1 MGGSPVGY
9 VREVTTRSAA
19 AGRPAVRV
27 ETEMKLVLNRLGTKV
42 ELAALSTTEETAR
55 GILLRS
61 VSELKASVLST
72 RSEALFRDGK
82 IELKTESGGKAYSR
96 TIDGGENILG
106 PEGVRLLT
114 LKALKKPGDAV
125 EFRTFAAELEAV
137 SRGTRKVL
145 SREPLAIDGRT
156 IEALKVEE
164 TIEAGGIT
172 GTLWL
177 DAGGEAVKQ
186 VMPTPFGEG
195 VVILSDRATA
205 LAAASG
211 GALPPEMFERS
222 ILRSNVRLPRARE
235 IDRLTV
241 RLTARDPGWKW
252 PEIKLPT
259 ETVRAAGD
267 GTLEVSVLRP
277 APPGALTIPVPV
289 TDANREYLEA
299 NAYVQS
305 DQVELKALASEIL
318 GGEKTLFAAALK
330 LRRYVADNMK
340 FDLGIALAPSSEILR
355 DRRGTCVGYATLLAA
370 LARAAGIPS
379 RVVIGYVYAQGM
391 FGGHAWTE
399 VLADGRW
406 IPIDAAIPST
416 GVADAARI
424 GLSAASFRDGA
435 GSLAAGPATK
445 IFGQVSLRVLEFRL
459 AGGPVVSV
467 PQDQKPYRVAGDV
480 YENPGLGMTFRKPA
494 GFTLSKLDSVWPDP
508 TLLAL
513 ENADGTTAVLSEGSP
528 RPWMSSAEFAAEVFA
543 GAGIR
548 SKPIA
553 ADRLGRPAF
562 FARTPTMTGLVVY
575 DGLQAW
581 ILTVKGIER
590 LEGSRRARRRAGR
603 SAIAHKLASGSGLP
617 REGFSGTPVPPAREP
632 ARSPAR
638 SSQPAAGNPCP
649 LASVCPSNPSPSRPQ
664 FILIGRSL
672 RRGTTTRTL
681 LPWFARAF
689 FHSRSPSPIVRVA
702 ESRF

>member
-1 MGGSPVGY
+1 VVTLRIGFILLLAILAAAPSFPASVSKIPAGSPEPTEPAARPSENWYVMTMGGSPVGY

-42 ELAALSTTEETAR
+42 ELAVLSTTEETAR
-55 GILLRS
+55 GILLRT

-114 LKALKKPGDAV
+114 LKELKKSGDAV
-125 EFRTFAAELEAV
+125 EFRTFSAELEAV
-137 SRGTRKVL
+137 SKGTRKVL
-145 SREPLAIDGRT
+145 GREPLALDGRT
-156 IEALKVEE
+156 IETLKVEE

-211 GALPPEMFERS
+211 GELPPEMFERS

-252 PEIKLPT
+252 PEIKLPS

-277 APPGALTIPVPV
+277 SPPGAETIPVPV

-305 DQVELKALASEIL
+305 DQAELKALAAKIL
-318 GGEKTLFAAALK
+318 GGEKTLFDAALK
-330 LRRYVADNMK
+330 LRRFVADNMK

-370 LARAAGIPS
+370 LARAVGIPS

-406 IPIDAAIPST
+406 IPIDAAIPSA

-424 GLSAASFRDGA
+424 GLAAASFRDGA

-445 IFGQVSLRVLEFRL
+445 IFGQVGLRVLAFGV
-459 AGGPVVSV
+459 AGGLAVSV
-467 PQDQKPYRVAGDV
+467 PPDQKAYRVAGDV
-480 YENPGLGMTFRKPA
+480 YENPGLGLTFRKPA
-494 GFTLSKLDSVWPDP
+494 GLGFAKLDAVWPDP
-508 TLLAL
+508 TLILL
-513 ENADGTTAVLSEGSP
+513 ENPDGTRAAFSEMSP
-528 RPWMSSAEFAAEVFA
+528 KPWSDPAEFAAA
-543 GAGIR
+543 ALDGAGIVATPKALDWKGR
-548 SKPIA
+548 ASYRAEA
-553 ADRLGRPAF
+553 AGKA
-562 FARTPTMTGLVVY
+562 AIVIW
-575 DGLQAW
+575 DGSEAW
-581 ILTVKGIER
+581 ILSV
-590 LEGSRRARRRAGR
+590 EGP
-603 SAIAHKLASGSGLP
+603 SA
-617 REGFSGTPVPPAREP
+617 
-632 ARSPAR
+632 
-638 SSQPAAGNPCP
+638 
-649 LASVCPSNPSPSRPQ
+649 ASVLDGILAGLKLRDCP
-664 FILIGRSL
+664 
-672 RRGTTTRTL
+672 
-681 LPWFARAF
+681 
-689 FHSRSPSPIVRVA
+689 
-702 ESRF
+702 